1 MVSHALKAPIHLH
14 APTSTRM
21 TQSVLIVDDEE
32 MVRTALEQWLRL
44 SGFATHVAASAVEA
58 LRLLDDIH
66 PDVVLT
72 DVRMPGLSGLD
83 LLRTVRERA
92 LAAEVILITGHGDVP
107 MAVEAMRAGAFD
119 FLQKPYVPD
128 QLVTTIRRAAGQAA
142 LRREV
147 SDLRRR
153 LDGGEAELA
162 TRLVGSSRVMEDLRH
177 TLLELATIP
186 TDVIINGETGTGKEV
201 VARCLH
207 DFSPRAKGPFVA
219 VNCAAIPAELI
230 ESELFGHEAGAFTS
244 ARDKRIGKF
253 EFANGGTLLLDEIES
268 MPLLAQAK
276 VLRVIQERSVERVGS
291 NKQIPLDI
299 RIVAASKTDL
309 AAESEAGR
317 FRADL
322 YYRLNLATLHLPP
335 LRERG
340 DDCVLLFHHFLG
352 EAARR
357 FNRPAPTLHPAD
369 INALMVHPWPGNVR
383 ELKAAAERFA
393 LGLGTSGRSLET
405 LLSPKAPPQSAAMS
419 LADRVA
425 AYERHIIE
433 TELARHND
441 SIAAVTEALQVP
453 RRTLNEKMAR
463 LGVRR

>member
-1 MVSHALKAPIHLH
+1 
-14 APTSTRM
+14 M
-21 TQSVLIVDDEE
+21 TDQRVLVVDDEE

-44 SGFATHVAASAVEA
+44 SGFAVSTASDAREA
-58 LRLLDDIH
+58 LGRLDDAH
-66 PDVVLT
+66 PHVVLS
-72 DVRMPGLSGLD
+72 DVRMPGMSGLD
-83 LLRTVRERA
+83 LLRAIAERA
-92 LAAEVILITGHGDVP
+92 LATEVILITGHGDVP

-128 QLVTTIRRAAGQAA
+128 QLVASLRRAAEQAS
-142 LRREV
+142 LKREV
-147 SDLRRR
+147 ADLRRR
-153 LDGGEAELA
+153 LDGGENQIAS
-162 TRLVGSSRVMEDLRH
+162 RLVGGSPIMAQLRQAV
-177 TLLELATIP
+177 LELAGIP
-186 TDVIINGETGTGKEV
+186 ADIIVLGETGTGKEV

-207 DFSPRAKGPFVA
+207 DFSPRAAGPFVA

-230 ESELFGHEAGAFTS
+230 ESELFGHEAGAFTGS
-244 ARDKRIGKF
+244 KGTRIGKF

-291 NKQIPLDI
+291 NRQIPLDL

-322 YYRLNLATLHLPP
+322 YYRLNMASLALPP

-340 DDCVLLFHHFLG
+340 DDCVLLFHHFLA
-352 EAARR
+352 EAAQRLG
-357 FNRPAPTLHPAD
+357 RPAPPLHPAD
-369 INALMVHPWPGNVR
+369 ISTLLTHRWPGNVR
-383 ELKAAAERFA
+383 ELKAAADRFA
-393 LGLGTSGRSLET
+393 LGLDATGRSLDAILALRGRSQPAGT
-405 LLSPKAPPQSAAMS
+405 S
-419 LADRVA
+419 LAERVA
-425 AYERHIIE
+425 AYERHVIE

-441 SIAAVTEALQVP
+441 SVSAVVDALQVP
-453 RRTLNEKMAR
+453 RRTLSEKMAR